1 MIKREEMT
9 SLSSL
14 SQEVDD
20 TFAINPKDL
29 LPQGLLTSKDTVS
42 GATPLRQPV
51 LDSDSLDAMLSPPR
65 PPLRRTTPIAPRKN
79 PATYQRVSVSPST
92 ETEPMLKELDLEVE
106 RVQTLTALP
115 NVSVM
120 ELQNPISR
128 RITPR
133 RILCTPVESVHLRNA
148 LFANA
153 ETSQLYIGIGDPL
166 EPVRRDLRQR
176 RAQMRTGSPPP
187 TSGGMDTM
195 EYPI

>member
-1 MIKREEMT
+1 MIKNEEMD

-14 SQEVDD
+14 SQEAGD
-20 TFAINPKDL
+20 TFVINPRNL

-42 GATPLRQPV
+42 GATLSRQPG
-51 LDSDSLDAMLSPPR
+51 LDSDCLDAMLSPPR
-65 PPLRRTTPIAPRKN
+65 PVLKRTTPTAPKKN
-79 PATYQRVSVSPST
+79 LATYPRVSVSPST
-92 ETEPMLKELDLEVE
+92 ETDPMLKELDLEVE

-166 EPVRRDLRQR
+166 EPVRHDLRQR
-176 RAQMRTGSPPP
+176 RAQMRTGSLPH

-195 EYPI
+195 EYPM